1 MNYSEIKFEVKLD
14 NNKLDQYY
22 NLFNDNEGWIVLYR
36 AIQLSN
42 LLDDDINNT
51 YVLDGM
57 TIMGSVKEDII
68 NITDSCFIVEKMTLT
83 IKNSLITKLIID
95 VKILKNT
102 YMGGILNNM
111 YGILHTL
118 KIVQKISGNSIH
130 FYIKMPE

>member
-22 NLFNDNEGWIVLYR
+22 NLFNDNESWTSLYR
-36 AIQLSN
+36 AVRLSN
-42 LLDDDINNT
+42 LLDDVINNT
-51 YVLDGM
+51 FVLDGL
-57 TIMGSVKEDII
+57 TIAGSVKEEII
-68 NITDSCFIVEKMTLT
+68 NITDSCFIVDKMTLT
-83 IKNSLITKLIID
+83 IKNSLIAKLIID

-118 KIVQKISGNSIH
+118 NIVQKISGNSIH
-130 FYIKMPE
+130 FYIKLPE

>member
-14 NNKLDQYY
+14 NNKLEQYY
-22 NLFNDNEGWIVLYR
+22 NLFNDNDSWTTLYR
-36 AIQLSN
+36 AIRLSD
-42 LLDDDINNT
+42 LLGDTVNNT
-51 YVLDGM
+51 YVLNGL
-57 TIMGSVKEDII
+57 TIMGSVKEEII

-118 KIVQKISGNSIH
+118 KIAQKISGNSIH
-130 FYIKMPE
+130 FYIKLPE